1 MRTLSRMKDVDLT
14 LIFYVNTLLMWR
26 HIHTAAVYS
35 LIPAAYCFKHF
46 TGITTE
52 NFTALLKS
60 RFRRHNVNANF
71 LIFKFFNC
79 LVLGA
84 TSKCKLFNFLNL
96 SC

>member
-1 MRTLSRMKDVDLT
+1 MSQGSNRPPLAQIRVKPSNSQMRTLSRMKDVDLI

-52 NFTALLKS
+52 NFTGFTK
-60 RFRRHNVNANF
+60 VQ
-71 LIFKFFNC
+71 I
-79 LVLGA
+79 
-84 TSKCKLFNFLNL
+84 
-96 SC
+96 

>member
-1 MRTLSRMKDVDLT
+1 MKDVDLI

-52 NFTALLKS
+52 NFTGFTK
-60 RFRRHNVNANF
+60 VQ
-71 LIFKFFNC
+71 I
-79 LVLGA
+79 
-84 TSKCKLFNFLNL
+84 
-96 SC
+96 